1 MSAHSIASSAAW
13 AVAVG
18 APAEPEHGGGRGTR
32 PWPRRSGRSPP
43 QVTRRALP
51 LQPTDPRDRDRHT
64 PVDFSVG
71 RLELGRG
78 VDQSVLLDDDRC
90 DISGSRSRRGSAV
103 CTGRLRREG
112 EELHGGPA
120 RRGSDREW
128 PTTAASSPGLVYQRE
143 NLSGSDHLSTG
154 RRHER
159 PNNPTS
165 PARLLSWR
173 PAAGRQLRARHSC
186 ERDSR
191 RE

>member
-1 MSAHSIASSAAW
+1 MAEAIGSIATSGHPCRSSRRI
-13 AVAVG
+13 
-18 APAEPEHGGGRGTR
+18 PETATATR
-32 PWPRRSGRSPP
+32 P
-43 QVTRRALP
+43 LIF
-51 LQPTDPRDRDRHT
+51 L
-64 PVDFSVG
+64 
-71 RLELGRG
+71 LEGWNWAGG

-112 EELHGGPA
+112 QELHGGPA

-159 PNNPTS
+159 PNNLTS

-173 PAAGRQLRARHSC
+173 PVAGRQLRARHSC